1 MTLRPQKWGDSD
13 RKLPNA
19 LPFTAIGAFLQREVS
34 KPTTTSTGLGPANTT
49 IAAIRTGAP
58 IQVDDRHL
66 GDQPRSQSRTQRSRA
81 RNRWAVSGAGSGVA
95 GRGLNTITG

>member
-66 GDQPRSQSRTQRSRA
+66 QSRTQRSRA